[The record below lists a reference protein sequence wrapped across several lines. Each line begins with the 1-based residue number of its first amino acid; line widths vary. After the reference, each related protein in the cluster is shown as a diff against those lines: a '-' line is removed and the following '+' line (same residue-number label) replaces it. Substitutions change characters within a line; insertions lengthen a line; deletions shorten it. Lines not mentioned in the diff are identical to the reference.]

1 MDPTVY
7 PSVHPP
13 SKVCAL
19 SFAMFVLYS
28 CIFLL
33 VYLRYFLFVF
43 HSSLHTYLFILIFR
57 LADLDRRDKE
67 KNEREQARNSL
78 ESHVFETQDALYTD
92 AVIQVS
98 TESERESVSQALSE
112 ASDWLYDEGDEATT
126 DVYKQKLKDLKQLS
140 KGMFSRVKEMLGR
153 PEAIAHL
160 KQTMNLS
167 EIFLSRI
174 LNVSEDEQIY
184 TEVEIQA
191 LANVTKDTKASE
203 REIEMW
209 CAYRY
214 DQVVRM
220 SSNQSQ

>member
-33 VYLRYFLFVF
+33 VYLRYLLFVF

-203 REIEMW
+203 REVEIW
-209 CAYRY
+209 CAYRC
-214 DQVVRM
+214 DQVVHM